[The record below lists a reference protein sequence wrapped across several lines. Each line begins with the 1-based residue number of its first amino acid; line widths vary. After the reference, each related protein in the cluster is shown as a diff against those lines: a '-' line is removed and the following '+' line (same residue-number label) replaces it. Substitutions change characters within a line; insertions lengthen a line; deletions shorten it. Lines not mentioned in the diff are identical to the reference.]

1 MLSRVRYFF
10 SDLGYW
16 LGEQLRRPVGAIVAL
31 LVLAGIAV
39 GVLFATG
46 VLGGREEPEQ
56 PAAPGPPIVIRQKA
70 PSEPQDIGFP
80 AFATKN
86 TTRVSG
92 ADPIADATGVALAVF
107 PSTGGAEGP
116 AAVTLVDAG
125 DWPSGV
131 AASVLMAA
139 PVDAP
144 VLLTSGGDVPILT
157 SNALSALAP
166 PGSADTGD
174 AQAFRV
180 GDAASVNGL
189 RTQNV
194 RGQNAAEIASS
205 IDRLREKLT
214 GSQPDHIVIASS
226 DEPGYAMPAAAWAA
240 RSGDPVLFAQRE
252 SVPAATLVAL
262 KRHEGVPVYVL
273 GPESAIGKKAFD
285 EVRKANPDVTR
296 VGADGVVE
304 NAIAFARYSADTFG
318 WNINDPGH
326 GFVIANAERPL
337 DAAAGAALSASG
349 TWGPLLV
356 TDDSE
361 TVPLALQGYLLDLKP
376 GYAGDPTRA
385 VYNHIW
391 LLGDED
397 AISVP
402 FQANVDQL
410 AEVAPVRSGS
420 GQSLLGTPPG
430 TNEPE
435 QSTPKRQ
442 QR

>member
-1 MLSRVRYFF
+1 MLRRGRYFLA
-10 SDLGYW
+10 DIAYW
-16 LGEQLRRPVGAIVAL
+16 AGQQLRRPVGAVVAL
-31 LVLAGIAV
+31 LLLAGIAA
-39 GVLFATG
+39 GALFATG
-46 VLGGREEPEQ
+46 VLGGSEEAAEPPG
-56 PAAPGPPIVIRQKA
+56 PAPPIVIRQNA
-70 PSEPQDIGFP
+70 PAEPQDIGFP

-92 ADPIADATGVALAVF
+92 SDAIADASGVTLAVF
-107 PSTGGAEGP
+107 PSTGGLEGP

-125 DWPSGV
+125 DWPSGI

-139 PVDAP
+139 PIGAP
-144 VLLTSGGDVPILT
+144 ILLTSGGDVPTLS
-157 SNALSALAP
+157 SNALAALGP
-166 PGSADTGD
+166 RGSAATGD
-174 AQAFRV
+174 AQLFRI
-180 GDAASVNGL
+180 GDAARVKGM
-189 RTQNV
+189 RTENV

-240 RSGDPVLFAQRE
+240 RSGDPVLYAQRD
-252 SVPAATLVAL
+252 SVPAATLQAL
-262 KRHEGVPVYVL
+262 KRHEGVPLYVL
-273 GPESAIGKKAFD
+273 GPESAISKKAFG
-285 EVRKANPDVTR
+285 EIEKVNPEVTR
-296 VGADGVVE
+296 VGADGAIE
-304 NAIAFARYSADTFG
+304 NAIAFARYSADDFG

-326 GFVIANAERPL
+326 GFVIANTERPL
-337 DAAAGAALSASG
+337 DAAAAAPLSASG
-349 TWGPLLV
+349 TWGPLLL
-356 TDDSE
+356 TDDAE
-361 TVPLALQGYLLDLKP
+361 TVPEALQGYLLDLKP

-397 AISVP
+397 AVSIP

-420 GQSLLGTPPG
+420 GESLLGAPPATKKPERTTP
-430 TNEPE
+430 
-435 QSTPKRQ
+435 RRD

>member
-1 MLSRVRYFF
+1 MLSRLRYFVA
-10 SDLGYW
+10 DVGYW
-16 LGEQLRRPVGAIVAL
+16 LGRQLRRPLGAVIAM
-31 LVLAGIAV
+31 LVLAGIVV
-39 GVLFATG
+39 GGLFATG
-46 VLGGREEPEQ
+46 VLGGDEESTQ
-56 PAAPGPPIVIRQKA
+56 PPAPGPPIVIRENA
-70 PSEPQDIGFP
+70 PSEPRDIGFP

-131 AASVLMAA
+131 AASALMAA
-139 PVDAP
+139 PVGAP
-144 VLLTSGGDVPILT
+144 VLLTSGGDVPTLT
-157 SNALSALAP
+157 SNALAALAP
-166 PGSADTGD
+166 RGSADTGD

-180 GDAASVNGL
+180 GDAAAVKGL
-189 RTQNV
+189 HTEDV
-194 RGQNAAEIASS
+194 RGKNAAEIARS

-226 DEPGYAMPAAAWAA
+226 ETPGYAMPAAAWAA
-240 RSGDPVLFAQRE
+240 RSGDPVLFAQRG

-273 GPESAIGKKAFD
+273 GPESVIGKKAFD
-285 EVRKANPDVTR
+285 QLKEANPDVTR

-304 NAIAFARYSADTFG
+304 NAIAFARFSADTFG

-326 GFVIANAERPL
+326 GFVIANTERPL

-361 TVPLALQGYLLDLKP
+361 AVPSALQSYLLDLKP

-391 LLGDED
+391 LLGDEG
-397 AISVP
+397 AISIP

-420 GQSLLGTPPG
+420 GKSLLGTPPG

-435 QSTPKRQ
+435 QSPPRRQ